1 MKTIQRGVTLIEL
14 LIVIAI
20 LGIIAAIAFP
30 SYQSY
35 VERTHLAAAKNE
47 LVDMAAQI
55 NTLKMRNSSQYSI
68 NGLRSLARA
77 RGDFESM
84 KGKYAFDVV
93 VPNNNLAAYHIYLV
107 PQRSDFK
114 KSLYI
119 TAAGTVFE
127 CPSVAKARLA
137 PRDCKQIN

>member
-14 LIVIAI
+14 LIVLAI
-20 LGIIAAIAFP
+20 LGIIAAIALP

-55 NTLKMRNSSQYSI
+55 NTLKMRNSSQYSAH
-68 NGLRSLARA
+68 GLAALAYERSNFA
-77 RGDFESM
+77 SM
-84 KGKYAFDVV
+84 KGKYAFRVAI
-93 VPNNNLAAYHIYLV
+93 PNNNLNMYYIFLI

-114 KSLYI
+114 KSLYV

-127 CPSVAKARLA
+127 CATEAQARSA
-137 PRDCKQIN
+137 DAACKQIN